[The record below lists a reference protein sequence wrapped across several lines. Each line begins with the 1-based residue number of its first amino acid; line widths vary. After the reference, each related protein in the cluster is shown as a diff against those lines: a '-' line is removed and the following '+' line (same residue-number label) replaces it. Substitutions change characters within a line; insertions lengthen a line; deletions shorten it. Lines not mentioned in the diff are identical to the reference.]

1 MKRKIKQSL
10 PDLIMLATVIY
21 LTNLDLKAG
30 VAMAVAMF
38 LTTIFGTKNSYIK
51 KEINKMNKNIE
62 ALLQGLQDECNKAEL
77 PMVCGIIDKNNDA
90 QATLVG
96 GALIDQSIILSILTE
111 LFLNSVK
118 NGTCNC
124 SNCEDLREAF
134 GFKQKTSE
142 SDSNI
147 DDLLQTFLRGE
158 LN

>member
-1 MKRKIKQSL
+1 
-10 PDLIMLATVIY
+10 
-21 LTNLDLKAG
+21 
-30 VAMAVAMF
+30 
-38 LTTIFGTKNSYIK
+38 
-51 KEINKMNKNIE
+51 MNKKIE

-134 GFKQKTSE
+134 GFKQKQVNLILT
-142 SDSNI
+142 
-147 DDLLQTFLRGE
+147 
-158 LN
+158 

>member
-1 MKRKIKQSL
+1 
-10 PDLIMLATVIY
+10 
-21 LTNLDLKAG
+21 
-30 VAMAVAMF
+30 
-38 LTTIFGTKNSYIK
+38 
-51 KEINKMNKNIE
+51 MNKKIE

-111 LFLNSVK
+111 LFLNFVK

-158 LN
+158 LD

>member
-1 MKRKIKQSL
+1 
-10 PDLIMLATVIY
+10 
-21 LTNLDLKAG
+21 
-30 VAMAVAMF
+30 
-38 LTTIFGTKNSYIK
+38 
-51 KEINKMNKNIE
+51 MNKKIE

-158 LN
+158 LD